1 MADNLSVG
9 YTRAAAV
16 RQAYGSKPASRRE
29 EPDQARG
36 ANTAF
41 AAEFEEAL
49 AALKKANGHVQ
60 NARSYIGTQESAQAT
75 SRSGQTPGKLD
86 LRA

>member
-9 YTRAAAV
+9 YTRVAGQ
-16 RQAYGSKPASRRE
+16 RAYGPKPTPRRGE
-29 EPDQARG
+29 SDQARG
-36 ANTAF
+36 ANPAF
-41 AAEFEEAL
+41 TAEFEEAL

-60 NARSYIGTQESAQAT
+60 NARSYIGTQEAGQAT

>member
-9 YTRAAAV
+9 YTRAGAV
-16 RQAYGSKPASRRE
+16 RQAYGPKPASRRA

-36 ANTAF
+36 ANPAF
-41 AAEFEEAL
+41 TAEFEEAL
-49 AALKKANGHVQ
+49 ATLKKANGHVQ
-60 NARSYIGTQESAQAT
+60 NARSYIGTQEAGQAA
-75 SRSGQTPGKLD
+75 SRPGQTPGKLD